1 MSKPTLFQ
9 KIQDYFCRANRVYL
23 SCLNRED
30 GVITKAYGT
39 ENEKVF
45 LHSIAGESRYM
56 NLLSRL
62 EDCAVESVIEE
73 PLDVEYAKL
82 YGVSVSVD
90 GEQKLMWAALA
101 LIDEKIPD
109 DVREKLPQ
117 PLVLKCI
124 LYLAYELARNLLIV
138 REDADCNL
146 RVPKYVLYSLEKGD
160 NSRLEMLSGPDV
172 YVEVWVLLYLPA
184 PVEYPWVKDYRV
196 TYSLRI
202 HLVYIQDEQA

>member
-109 DVREKLPQ
+109 AVREKLPQ
-117 PLVLKCI
+117 GTL
-124 LYLAYELARNLLIV
+124 
-138 REDADCNL
+138 
-146 RVPKYVLYSLEKGD
+146 
-160 NSRLEMLSGPDV
+160 
-172 YVEVWVLLYLPA
+172 
-184 PVEYPWVKDYRV
+184 
-196 TYSLRI
+196 TTT
-202 HLVYIQDEQA
+202 EQGCRSH

>member
-1 MSKPTLFQ
+1 MSKPRLFQ
-9 KIQDYFCRANRVYL
+9 KIQDYFCRANGVYL

-109 DVREKLPQ
+109 AVREKLPQ
-117 PLVLKCI
+117 GI
-124 LYLAYELARNLLIV
+124 LTTTEQGVSFALEFLELLTRQLLITMKN
-138 REDADCNL
+138 ESLANEA
-146 RVPKYVLYSLEKGD
+146 LEKIKK
-160 NSRLEMLSGPDV
+160 REWKKRSG
-172 YVEVWVLLYLPA
+172 
-184 PVEYPWVKDYRV
+184 
-196 TYSLRI
+196 T
-202 HLVYIQDEQA
+202 EQQFL